1 MERNKKIHTAIVI
14 LSVLLA
20 ISLLAIAGLIIYNQ
34 LKPRETAT
42 VTVSDNLITPDEE
55 KTQSATQESADSKQ
69 ADASDV
75 KSNGTGSANGSTA
88 SVKNNNA
95 VNNNYAQ
102 GFYGNPN
109 IKTAA
114 KMKLYNRQPEDNIP
128 FEVQNMLPGDSET
141 KYFGVQ
147 VSYCN
152 ALTVNFRA
160 TVRDGYEKLAEVMK
174 IRIKL
179 LSTGEIVYDG
189 LMRDMPSCVTYKLY
203 SEKETTE
210 EFYYEITAYLD
221 TSVGNE
227 YQNKDLVAD
236 FNWSVEEVSNLVSPP
251 RTGSMTHMAAWCA
264 LAVSSAFVIVILLI
278 ARKRKEDDENA

>member
-20 ISLLAIAGLIIYNQ
+20 ISLLAIAGLIIYNR
-34 LKPRETAT
+34 LKPRETTT
-42 VTVSDNLITPDEE
+42 VTVSDNLITPNESE
-55 KTQSATQESADSKQ
+55 TQSATQESADNKKT
-69 ADASDV
+69 D
-75 KSNGTGSANGSTA
+75 KSNGKENGKNSSSA
-88 SVKNNNA
+88 SVKKNNGGN
-95 VNNNYAQ
+95 NNNYAQ

-128 FEVQNMLPGDSET
+128 FEVENMLPGDSET

-179 LSTGEIVYDG
+179 LSTDEIVYDG

-203 SEKETTE
+203 SEKDTTD

-227 YQNKDLVAD
+227 YQNKSLIAD

>member
-1 MERNKKIHTAIVI
+1 MERNKKIYTAIVI

-20 ISLLAIAGLIIYNQ
+20 ISLLAIAGLMLYNHF
-34 LKPRETAT
+34 KPRETAT

-55 KTQSATQESADSKQ
+55 KTQPVSQETADNKKT
-69 ADASDV
+69 D
-75 KSNGTGSANGSTA
+75 KSNGKENGKNSSSASA
-88 SVKNNNA
+88 KKNNAGN
-95 VNNNYAQ
+95 NNNYAQ

-114 KMKLYNRQPEDNIP
+114 KMKLYNRQPKDNIP

-179 LSTGEIVYDG
+179 LSTDEIVYDG

-203 SEKETTE
+203 SEKDTTE

-227 YQNKDLVAD
+227 YQNKYLIAD

>member
-20 ISLLAIAGLIIYNQ
+20 ISLLAIAGLIIYNR
-34 LKPRETAT
+34 LKPRETMT
-42 VTVSDNLITPDEE
+42 VTVSDNLITPNESE
-55 KTQSATQESADSKQ
+55 TQSATQEPADNKKT
-69 ADASDV
+69 D
-75 KSNGTGSANGSTA
+75 KSNGKENGKNSSSA
-88 SVKNNNA
+88 SVKKNNA
-95 VNNNYAQ
+95 GNNNNYAQ

-128 FEVQNMLPGDSET
+128 FEVENMLPGDSET

-179 LSTGEIVYDG
+179 LSTDEIVYDG

-203 SEKETTE
+203 SEKDTTE

-227 YQNKDLVAD
+227 YQNKSLIAD

>member
-20 ISLLAIAGLIIYNQ
+20 ISLLAIAGLIIYNR
-34 LKPRETAT
+34 LKPRETMT
-42 VTVSDNLITPDEE
+42 VTVSDNLITPNESE
-55 KTQSATQESADSKQ
+55 TQSATQEPADNKKT
-69 ADASDV
+69 D
-75 KSNGTGSANGSTA
+75 KSNGKENGKNSSSA
-88 SVKNNNA
+88 SVKKNNA
-95 VNNNYAQ
+95 GNNNNYAQ

-128 FEVQNMLPGDSET
+128 FEVENMLPGDSET

-179 LSTGEIVYDG
+179 LSTDEIVYDG

-203 SEKETTE
+203 SEKDTTE

-227 YQNKDLVAD
+227 YQNKSLIAD

-251 RTGSMTHMAAWCA
+251 RTGSITHMAAWCA

>member
-14 LSVLLA
+14 LSVLLV
-20 ISLLAIAGLIIYNQ
+20 ISLLAIAGLMLYNHF
-34 LKPRETAT
+34 KPRETAT

-55 KTQSATQESADSKQ
+55 KTQPVSQETADNKKT
-69 ADASDV
+69 D
-75 KSNGTGSANGSTA
+75 KSNGKENGKNSSSASA
-88 SVKNNNA
+88 KKNNAGN
-95 VNNNYAQ
+95 NNNYAQ

-114 KMKLYNRQPEDNIP
+114 KMKLYNRQPKDNIP

-179 LSTGEIVYDG
+179 LSTDEIVYDG

-203 SEKETTE
+203 SEKDTTE

-236 FNWSVEEVSNLVSPP
+236 FNWLVEEVSNLVSPP
-251 RTGSMTHMAAWCA
+251 RTGSMTHMAAWSA

>member
-20 ISLLAIAGLIIYNQ
+20 ISLLAIAGLIIYNR
-34 LKPRETAT
+34 LKPRETTT
-42 VTVSDNLITPDEE
+42 VTVSDNLITPNESE
-55 KTQSATQESADSKQ
+55 TQSATQESADNKKT
-69 ADASDV
+69 D
-75 KSNGTGSANGSTA
+75 KSNGKENGKNSSSA
-88 SVKNNNA
+88 SVKKNNA
-95 VNNNYAQ
+95 GNNNNYAQ

-128 FEVQNMLPGDSET
+128 FEVENMLPGDSET

-179 LSTGEIVYDG
+179 LSTDEIVYDG

-203 SEKETTE
+203 SEKDTTE

-227 YQNKDLVAD
+227 YQNKSLIAD

-251 RTGSMTHMAAWCA
+251 RTGSMTHMAAWCD

>member
-20 ISLLAIAGLIIYNQ
+20 ISLLAIAGLMLYNHF
-34 LKPRETAT
+34 KPRETAT

-55 KTQSATQESADSKQ
+55 KTQPVSQETADNKKT
-69 ADASDV
+69 D
-75 KSNGTGSANGSTA
+75 KSNGKENGKNSSSASA
-88 SVKNNNA
+88 KKNNAGN
-95 VNNNYAQ
+95 NNNYAQ

-114 KMKLYNRQPEDNIP
+114 KMKLYNRQPKDNIP

-179 LSTGEIVYDG
+179 LSTDEIVYDG

-203 SEKETTE
+203 SEKDTTE

-227 YQNKDLVAD
+227 YQNKSLIAD
-236 FNWSVEEVSNLVSPP
+236 FNWAVEEVSNLVSPP